1 MKILFLQ
8 DTSALQLD
16 KKEWILFF
24 LLLIFFFSL
33 YMPGITL
40 LYNVSMYFFCVQL
53 FFNSIAEKWLLK
65 KKKELILINSSP
77 FLSQQWYPGF
87 VATGWFLNNQLRK
100 LSFKPLN
107 KSGLLLYPICHPAWN
122 MEGSTYFV
130 LLSLSI
136 FVHKKGLALILCA
149 NP

>member
-87 VATGWFLNNQLRK
+87 VATG
-100 LSFKPLN
+100 
-107 KSGLLLYPICHPAWN
+107 
-122 MEGSTYFV
+122 
-130 LLSLSI
+130 
-136 FVHKKGLALILCA
+136 
-149 NP
+149 